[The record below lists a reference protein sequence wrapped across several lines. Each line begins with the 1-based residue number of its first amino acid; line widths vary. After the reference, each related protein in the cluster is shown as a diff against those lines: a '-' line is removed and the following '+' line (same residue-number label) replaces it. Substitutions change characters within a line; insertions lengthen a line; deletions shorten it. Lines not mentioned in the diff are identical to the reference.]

1 MSFDASNLI
10 QSTIDQQMSTERP
23 LVPEGEYVAVS
34 DEVKSDQFRIMTSD
48 KFKPN
53 ENGCDAQGKRLV
65 LDLPWI
71 VDDAAV
77 VEATHRTKN
86 FVRQSIFIDVTPGSD
101 LEAGRFSLALG
112 ENWNIGLGALR
123 KALGQNE
130 TGRAWSFSMLGG
142 KAARIS
148 VKHRMDGDRTYD
160 GVSKV
165 VAL

>member
-1 MSFDASNLI
+1 MAFDASNLI

-23 LVPEGEYVAVS
+23 LVPEGEYIATS

-53 ENGCDAQGKRLV
+53 ENGCDANGKRLV
-65 LDLPWI
+65 LDLPWL
-71 VDDAAV
+71 VDDASV
-77 VEATHRTKN
+77 VESTHRNKN
-86 FVRQSIFIDVTPGSD
+86 YVRQSIFIDVTPGSD
-101 LEAGRFSLALG
+101 LDAGRFSLALG
-112 ENWNIGLGALR
+112 ENWNIGVGALR

-130 TGRAWSFSMLGG
+130 TGRPWSFNMLGNQV
-142 KAARIS
+142 ARIT
-148 VKHRMDGDRTYD
+148 VKHRIDGDRTYD